1 VNVLYVIIWPL
12 SLAFTFF
19 IGWITRWYYA
29 KTRAT
34 SSEQQASMHIAS
46 LLKEA
51 ENQRKEILLDAQSQL
66 VGDRK
71 AQEKELREQRQ
82 EVQRLESR
90 LLTKE
95 DNLERKVQA
104 TEKKLQTLAQKEKD
118 LDEREVELQQSIEM
132 QHHELERIAGL
143 SIDEAKEI
151 LITTMEEEARRDA
164 RALLSKIEQETK
176 ETAEKKARDIL
187 VASIQR
193 LSAEVTSDITVT
205 AVSLPNDEMK
215 GRIIGREGRNI
226 RTLETL
232 TGVDIIIDDTPEVLV
247 LSAYDP
253 VRKAIAKAAIER
265 LVSDGRIHPT
275 RIEEVV
281 QKVTKEFNQTIFEE
295 GDKAAFE
302 LGLTNL
308 SNETLRVLGRLHYRS
323 SYGQNV
329 LAHSKEVSKI
339 AGMIAAEVGANR
351 EICKRAGLFHDVGKG
366 VDTDGDG
373 NHAEVGAELMK
384 KLGEKE
390 AVVHAIMAHHNDVEP
405 RTPEAIIIQ
414 VADAISASRPGAR
427 RETLDSYIKRLESL
441 EKIATSYE
449 GVERAFAVQAGRELR
464 ILVNHEDVSDDK
476 MRVMGQK
483 IATQIEN
490 ELKYPGRIRVTL
502 LRETRVVE
510 YAK

>member
-1 VNVLYVIIWPL
+1 MSVLNVIILVL
-12 SLAFTFF
+12 SLAFIFF
-19 IGWITRWYYA
+19 IGWISRWFYA
-29 KTRAT
+29 SINSKSA
-34 SSEQQASMHIAS
+34 EQQATRQVAQMI
-46 LLKEA
+46 KEA
-51 ENQRKEILLDAQSQL
+51 ENQCKELLLDTKSQL
-66 VGDRK
+66 VSERK
-71 AQEKELREQRQ
+71 IQDKELREQRQ
-82 EVQRLESR
+82 ELQRLESR
-90 LLTKE
+90 ILSKE
-95 DNLERKVQA
+95 DNLDRKVQA
-104 TEKKLQTLAQKEKD
+104 TEKKLNSLNQKEKHIAD
-118 LDEREVELQQSIEM
+118 KEQELQDLIEKQHEELQRIAHLSIE
-132 QHHELERIAGL
+132 
-143 SIDEAKEI
+143 EAKKMLMFAI
-151 LITTMEEEARRDA
+151 EEETRRDA
-164 RALLSKIEQETK
+164 RNLINKIEQETK
-176 ETAEKKARDIL
+176 EIANKKARDIL
-187 VASIQR
+187 VGTIQR
-193 LSAEVTSDITVT
+193 ISAEATSDTTVT

-232 TGVDIIIDDTPEVLV
+232 TGVDIIIDDTPELLV

-253 VRKAIAKAAIER
+253 VRKAIAKTSIER
-265 LVSDGRIHPT
+265 LINDGRIHPT

-281 QKVTKEFNQTIFEE
+281 QKVTKEFNQIIFEE

-308 SNETLRVLGRLHYRS
+308 SNETLRVLGRLHFRS

-339 AGMIAAEVGANR
+339 ASMIAAEVGANR
-351 EICKRAGLFHDVGKG
+351 EVCKRAGLFHDIGKG

-390 AVVHAIMAHHNDVEP
+390 SVLHAIIAHHNDVEP
-405 RTPEAIIIQ
+405 CTPEAIIIQ
-414 VADAISASRPGAR
+414 VADTISASRPGAR
-427 RETLDSYIKRLESL
+427 RETLDSYIKRLEAL

-464 ILVNHEDVSDDK
+464 ILVNNEDISDEK

-490 ELKYPGRIRVTL
+490 ELKYPGRIRITL
-502 LRETRVVE
+502 MRETRVVE

>member
-1 VNVLYVIIWPL
+1 MNVLNVIVLIL

-19 IGWITRWYYA
+19 LGWITRWFYA
-29 KTRAT
+29 KMQA
-34 SSEQQASMHIAS
+34 SSAEQQTKHRITQE
-46 LLKEA
+46 LKDA
-51 ENQRKEILLDAQSQL
+51 ENKRKELLLDAQSQI
-66 VGDRK
+66 VNERK
-71 AQEKELREQRQ
+71 IQEKELREQRQ
-82 EVQRLESR
+82 ELQKLESR
-90 LLTKE
+90 LLGKE
-95 DNLERKVQA
+95 DNLERKMQS
-104 TEKKLQTLAQKEKD
+104 TEKKLHTLSQKEKRIEEKE
-118 LDEREVELQQSIEM
+118 LELQQLVEQ
-132 QHHELERIAGL
+132 QHQELERIAGL
-143 SIDEAKEI
+143 SVEEAKSL
-151 LITTMEEEARRDA
+151 LISAMEEEARRDA

-187 VASIQR
+187 VGSIQR

-253 VRKAIAKAAIER
+253 VRKAIAKATIER

-281 QKVTKEFNQTIFEE
+281 QKVTKEFNQLIFEE

-308 SNETLRVLGRLHYRS
+308 SNETLRVLGRLHFRS

-351 EICKRAGLFHDVGKG
+351 EVCKRAGLFHDVGKG

-405 RTPEAIIIQ
+405 STPEAIIIQ

-427 RETLDSYIKRLESL
+427 RETLDSYIKRLEAL
-441 EKIATSYE
+441 EKIATSYQ

-464 ILVNHEDVSDDK
+464 ILVNNEDISDDK
-476 MRVMGQK
+476 MRLMGQQ

-502 LRETRVVE
+502 MRETRVVE

>member
-1 VNVLYVIIWPL
+1 MLNMILLVF

-19 IGWITRWYYA
+19 IGWISRWFYA
-29 KTRAT
+29 KAQAK
-34 SSEQQASMHIAS
+34 SSEQQALKNIAQIQ
-46 LLKEA
+46 KEA
-51 ENQRKEILLDAQSQL
+51 ENERKELLLDAQSQL
-66 VGDRK
+66 VTERK
-71 AQEKELREQRQ
+71 TQEKELRDQRQ
-82 EVQRLESR
+82 ELQRLESR
-90 LLTKE
+90 LLSKE
-95 DNLERKVQA
+95 DNLDRKMQA
-104 TEKKLQTLAQKEKD
+104 TEKKLQSLSHKEKQ
-118 LDEREVELQQSIEM
+118 LEEKEHALEALLTQQH
-132 QHHELERIAGL
+132 QELERVAGL
-143 SIDEAKEI
+143 TIEEAKEQLI
-151 LITTMEEEARRDA
+151 LAMEDEARRDA
-164 RALLSKIEQETK
+164 RTLIGKIEQETK

-187 VASIQR
+187 VTTIQR

-281 QKVTKEFNQTIFEE
+281 QKITKEFNQLIFEE

-308 SNETLRVLGRLHYRS
+308 SNETLRVLGRLHFRS

-351 EICKRAGLFHDVGKG
+351 EVCKRAGLFHDVGKG

-427 RETLDSYIKRLESL
+427 RETLDGYIKRLEAL
-441 EKIATSYE
+441 EKIANSYQ

-464 ILVNHEDVSDDK
+464 ILVNHEDISDEK

-490 ELKYPGRIRVTL
+490 ELKYPGRIRITL
-502 LRETRVVE
+502 MRETRVIE